1 MTSVLSTTRPRSRS
15 LLAISFI
22 SFILLS
28 FPHGMLGIAWP
39 SIRDT
44 FGMPLEAL
52 GILLFAA
59 TTGHIATSFSGGL
72 LVGRLGVGVFLL
84 LSVCANALGL
94 LGYVLAPAWWVLILA
109 AAMSGVGGGAMDMG
123 LNAFF
128 ASNYSARMMNWLHA
142 SFGLGVTL
150 GPIAMTWLLD
160 RGSSWRM
167 GYLLALA
174 AMLVL
179 AIVYIRTLAWWP
191 KQAPA
196 LEADNQ
202 ADAPPPTRLLS
213 MSVVWLSLAVFFFV
227 SGMEATAGN
236 WAFTLFTE
244 GRGETI
250 VAAGQ
255 WVSAYWASFTA
266 GRVLFGLLG
275 ERLAPVSVL
284 RGTMLLAMLGAG
296 LLWWHP
302 TDGVS
307 YLGLVLF
314 GLALAPMFPLLIL
327 ETPRRVGKKYADQV
341 IGFQIGVAGLGL
353 AALPALAGVLADR
366 ISLEIVPP
374 FVVIGIVILI
384 IFHETVLRR
393 GATS

>member
-1 MTSVLSTTRPRSRS
+1 
-15 LLAISFI
+15 
-22 SFILLS
+22 
-28 FPHGMLGIAWP
+28 
-39 SIRDT
+39 
-44 FGMPLEAL
+44 
-52 GILLFAA
+52 
-59 TTGHIATSFSGGL
+59 
-72 LVGRLGVGVFLL
+72 
-84 LSVCANALGL
+84 
-94 LGYVLAPAWWVLILA
+94 
-109 AAMSGVGGGAMDMG
+109 
-123 LNAFF
+123 
-128 ASNYSARMMNWLHA
+128 
-142 SFGLGVTL
+142 
-150 GPIAMTWLLD
+150 
-160 RGSSWRM
+160 
-167 GYLLALA
+167 
-174 AMLVL
+174 
-179 AIVYIRTLAWWP
+179 
-191 KQAPA
+191 
-196 LEADNQ
+196 
-202 ADAPPPTRLLS
+202 